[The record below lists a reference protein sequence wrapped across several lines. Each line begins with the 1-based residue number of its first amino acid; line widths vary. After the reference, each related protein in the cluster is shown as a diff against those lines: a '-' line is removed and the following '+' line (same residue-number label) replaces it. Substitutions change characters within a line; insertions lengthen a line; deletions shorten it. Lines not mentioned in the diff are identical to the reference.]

1 MDIASDQLTGLSSQ
15 ELEQTLKD
23 VVVAV
28 TKELQST
35 TVPSFTT
42 TADEANQLEE
52 FRNPIGTE
60 IELDG
65 EIQSQARPRKL
76 SGTEDE
82 EESKSS
88 GTGVEAKTE
97 SSTDNCTTD
106 QFLCHDGGCVDRYL
120 RCDKI
125 KDCRDASDEFDC
137 GESC

>member
-1 MDIASDQLTGLSSQ
+1 M
-15 ELEQTLKD
+15 KD

-42 TADEANQLEE
+42 TSDEANQLEGS
-52 FRNPIGTE
+52 RNPIGTE

-76 SGTEDE
+76 SGSDGE
-82 EESKSS
+82 EESKTS
-88 GTGVEAKTE
+88 GTGVEVKTAE
-97 SSTDNCTTD
+97 SSDANCTSE

-137 GESC
+137 GEFSGSYFLVVYWFR